1 VWSWQRRLD
10 LSFLGVKQSL
20 RNDNVLAGIA
30 CRSRV
35 NLSAVPALERLSF
48 LPALGVRVLRDS
60 LTPNKRR
67 YFMGLDMFAMTT
79 NHTPESP
86 VDFKADNPTELHYW
100 RKHPNLHGWM
110 EDLYRTKGGT
120 AESFNCVT
128 LQLTL
133 DDLSQLEAAIQAQE
147 LPDTRGFFFGESDGS
162 ECEDDLAF
170 IAKARE
176 AISQGLTVFYDSWW

>member
-1 VWSWQRRLD
+1 
-10 LSFLGVKQSL
+10 
-20 RNDNVLAGIA
+20 
-30 CRSRV
+30 
-35 NLSAVPALERLSF
+35 
-48 LPALGVRVLRDS
+48 
-60 LTPNKRR
+60 
-67 YFMGLDMFAMTT
+67 MGLDMFAMTT

-86 VDFKADNPTELHYW
+86 VDFKSESPTELHYW

-120 AESFNCVT
+120 ANSFNCVT

-176 AISQGLTVFYDSWW
+176 AIAQGLTVFYDSWW